1 MGNTI
6 SANSMEQV
14 LTNAATGL
22 SAQTVRMN
30 TIASNLAN
38 AGSVGSSE
46 ATTYH
51 AKYPV
56 FSEIH
61 QQAAEIGQD
70 DPPTGGVKVTGIK
83 ESQKPLEKRY
93 EPSHPLANK
102 DGFVYATDVNPI
114 TEMTNM
120 ISASK
125 EYQANVEI
133 MNTTKNLIVQTLGIL
148 NTK

>member
-1 MGNTI
+1 MSSTV
-6 SANSMEQV
+6 NSLEQV

-22 SAQTVRMN
+22 SAQTIRMN

-46 ATTYH
+46 DTTYR
-51 AKYPV
+51 AKSPI
-56 FSEIH
+56 FSEIT
-61 QQAAEIGQD
+61 QQVSGFGQD
-70 DPPTGGVKVTGIK
+70 DAPTGGVKVTGVTHSK
-83 ESQKPLEKRY
+83 KPLEKRY
-93 EPSHPLANK
+93 EPNHPLA
-102 DGFVYATDVNPI
+102 DSTGYVYMTDVNPI

-125 EYQANVEI
+125 EYQANVEV
-133 MNTTKNLIVQTLGIL
+133 MNTTKNLIVQTLGVL